1 MTRRHVGAAL
11 LALVA
16 STGCVGR
23 GPASPAVG
31 ADYPGVLADP
41 ATITPDF
48 EWRQEIASEYRGR
61 RQSGEVVVQKIGP
74 RLRVIG
80 LAPWG
85 SPAFVLEQVGQHVT
99 FRRLIPHDVPFSP
112 RAVLVD
118 INRAF
123 FGVPAVPKPDGREV
137 VERDGETILQAWL
150 GGRLRERAFE
160 RRGGPA
166 GVIRVRYEGGMLWP
180 TPPRI
185 VELDNGWY
193 GYKLRIT
200 TLSVTRP

>member
-1 MTRRHVGAAL
+1 MMRRQVGAAL

-16 STGCVGR
+16 STGCAAR
-23 GPASPAVG
+23 GPASPPVG

-48 EWRQEIASEYRGR
+48 EWRQEIASEYRGSR
-61 RQSGEVVVQKIGP
+61 HSGEVVVQKIGQ

-99 FRRLIPHDVPFSP
+99 FQQLIPHDIPFSP

-123 FGVPAVPKPDGREV
+123 FGVPASPQSDGREV
-137 VERDGETILQAWL
+137 VERDGESIRQTWL
-150 GGRLRERAFE
+150 GGKLRERAFE

-166 GVIRVRYEGGMLWP
+166 GVVRVRYEGGMLWP
-180 TPPRI
+180 TPPKT

-193 GYKLRIT
+193 GYALRIT
-200 TLSVTRP
+200 TLSVTQP